1 MPNIDEILGGAR
13 DAITVRRVYG
23 EPIEQ
28 EGMTVVPAAAVR
40 GGGGGGGDSDGNG
53 GGGFGVAARPV
64 GAYVIRDGEVRL
76 APGRRREPVALGWQV
91 VVGARACSWRG
102 RSAAGSRVV
111 SAACRVRLPSVRLRE
126 RRRRDAER
134 AHANGQPAKLR
145 RQPSAVP
152 RTRCWPSNRSRWT
165 P

>member
-40 GGGGGGGDSDGNG
+40 GGGGGGGDSNGNG

-64 GAYVIRDGEVRL
+64 GAYVIRDGEVVWRP
-76 APGRRREPVALGWQV
+76 AVDVNRVVIGWQV
-91 VVGARACSWRG
+91 VSALGLLAAWAVGRRLARR
-102 RSAAGSRVV
+102 
-111 SAACRVRLPSVRLRE
+111 
-126 RRRRDAER
+126 
-134 AHANGQPAKLR
+134 
-145 RQPSAVP
+145 
-152 RTRCWPSNRSRWT
+152 
-165 P
+165 